1 MTDIKKAR
9 IKTNMRYSWPVYIV
23 SAILIGLLMTFIFS
37 LVHKLPAYKTLT
49 IFVSGEVTD
58 SKNLEKDLIKTYQ
71 DKELKSVTTISA
83 KPDEGHY
90 NTKLTVPGYS
100 SADVLIIPESKLNNL
115 DIGYFALDLKNELIT
130 SFYSGYTL
138 YTQKEVNYGIKI
150 NKELVKSYMN
160 LPDEDCYM
168 FLNGGSQN
176 IGEYAN
182 KPNKEHDLALQ
193 LVKDWGK

>member
-1 MTDIKKAR
+1 MNSIKKNR
-9 IKTNMRYSWPVYIV
+9 IKNNMRYMWPVYLV
-23 SAILIGLLMTFIFS
+23 SAVVISIILNVIFGI
-37 LVHKLPAYKTLT
+37 VHKLPAYKTLT

-58 SKNLEKDLIKTYQ
+58 SKGLQKDLLEKYQ

-83 KPDEGHY
+83 KPNEGHY

-100 SADVLIIPESKLNNL
+100 SADVLIIPISKLNNL
-115 DIGYFALDLKNELIT
+115 DIGYFALDLKDELIT

-138 YTQKEVNYGIKI
+138 YSQKEVNYGIKI
-150 NKELVKSYMN
+150 NKELVKSYMS
-160 LPDEDCYM
+160 LPNEDCYM

-182 KPNKEHDLALQ
+182 KPNKDHDLALQ
-193 LVKDWGK
+193 LVKDWGI

>member
-1 MTDIKKAR
+1 MNSIKKNR
-9 IKTNMRYSWPVYIV
+9 IKNNMRYMWPVYLV
-23 SAILIGLLMTFIFS
+23 SAVVIAIILNVIFGI
-37 LVHKLPAYKTLT
+37 VHKLPAYKTLT

-58 SKNLEKDLIKTYQ
+58 SKGLQKDLLEKYQ

-83 KPDEGHY
+83 KPNEGHY

-100 SADVLIIPESKLNNL
+100 SADVLIIPISKLNNL
-115 DIGYFALDLKNELIT
+115 DIGYFALDLKDELIT

-138 YTQKEVNYGIKI
+138 YSQKEVNYGIKI

-160 LPDEDCYM
+160 LPNEDCYM

-182 KPNKEHDLALQ
+182 KPNKDHDLALQ
-193 LVKDWGK
+193 LVKDWGI

>member
-9 IKTNMRYSWPVYIV
+9 IKTNMRYSWPAYLV
-23 SAILIGLLMTFIFS
+23 SAVLISLLMSFIFS

-58 SKNLEKDLIKTYQ
+58 SKNLEKDLINKYQ

-83 KPDEGHY
+83 KPNEGHY
-90 NTKLTVPGYS
+90 NTKLTIPGYS
-100 SADVLIIPESKLNNL
+100 SADILIIPESKLKDL
-115 DIGYFALDLKNELIT
+115 DVSYFALGLNDELVT
-130 SFYSGYTL
+130 SYYPNCVIYG
-138 YTQKEVNYGIKI
+138 ENGVDYGIQL
-150 NKELVKSYMN
+150 NKELVKPYMS
-160 LPDEDCYM
+160 LPNEDCFM

-182 KPNKEHDLALQ
+182 KPNKDHDLALQ
-193 LVKDWGK
+193 LVKQWGM

>member
-1 MTDIKKAR
+1 MNSIKKNR
-9 IKTNMRYSWPVYIV
+9 IKNNMRYMWPVYLV
-23 SAILIGLLMTFIFS
+23 SAVVISIILNVIFGI
-37 LVHKLPAYKTLT
+37 VHKLPAYKTLT

-58 SKNLEKDLIKTYQ
+58 SKGLQKDLLEKYQ

-83 KPDEGHY
+83 KPNEGHY

-100 SADVLIIPESKLNNL
+100 SADVLIIPISKLNNL
-115 DIGYFALDLKNELIT
+115 DIGYFALDLKDELIT

-138 YTQKEVNYGIKI
+138 YSQKEVNYGIKI

-160 LPDEDCYM
+160 LPNEDCYM

-182 KPNKEHDLALQ
+182 KPNKDHDLALQ
-193 LVKDWGK
+193 LVKDWGI

>member
-1 MTDIKKAR
+1 MTELKKAR
-9 IKTNMRYSWPVYIV
+9 IKNNMRYAWPAYLV
-23 SAILIGLLMTFIFS
+23 SAILIGFLLSFIFS
-37 LVHKLPAYKTLT
+37 VVHKLPAYKTLT

-58 SKNLEKDLIKTYQ
+58 SKSLEKNLINQYH
-71 DKELKSVTTISA
+71 DKELKSVSTISA
-83 KPDEGHY
+83 KPNEGHY

-100 SADVLIIPESKLNNL
+100 SADILIIPTSKLDNL
-115 DIGYFALDLKNELIT
+115 DIGYFALDLKDELIT

-138 YTQKEVNYGIKI
+138 YKQKEVNYGIKI

-160 LPDEDCYM
+160 LPNEDCYM

-182 KPNKEHDLALQ
+182 KSNKDHDLALQ
-193 LVKDWGK
+193 LTKKWGM

>member
-1 MTDIKKAR
+1 MNNIKKNR
-9 IKTNMRYSWPVYIV
+9 IKNNMRYMWPVYLV
-23 SAILIGLLMTFIFS
+23 SAVVIAIILNVIFGI
-37 LVHKLPAYKTLT
+37 VHKLPAYKTLT

-58 SKNLEKDLIKTYQ
+58 SKGLQKDLLEKYQ

-83 KPDEGHY
+83 KPNEGHY

-100 SADVLIIPESKLNNL
+100 SADVLIIPISKLNNL
-115 DIGYFALDLKNELIT
+115 DIGYFALDLKDELIT

-138 YTQKEVNYGIKI
+138 YSQKEVNYGIKI

-160 LPDEDCYM
+160 LPNEDCYM

-182 KPNKEHDLALQ
+182 KPNEDHDLALQ
-193 LVKDWGK
+193 LVKDWGI

>member
-1 MTDIKKAR
+1 MNNIKKNR
-9 IKTNMRYSWPVYIV
+9 IKNNMRYMWPVYLV
-23 SAILIGLLMTFIFS
+23 SAVVIAIILNVIFGI
-37 LVHKLPAYKTLT
+37 VHKLPAYKTLT

-58 SKNLEKDLIKTYQ
+58 SKGLQKDLLEKYQ

-83 KPDEGHY
+83 KPNEGHY

-100 SADVLIIPESKLNNL
+100 SADVLIIPISKLNNL
-115 DIGYFALDLKNELIT
+115 DIGYFALDLKDELIT
-130 SFYSGYTL
+130 SFYSDYTL
-138 YTQKEVNYGIKI
+138 YSQKEVNYGIKI

-160 LPDEDCYM
+160 LPNEDCYM

-182 KPNKEHDLALQ
+182 KPNKNHDLALQ
-193 LVKDWGK
+193 LAKDWGI

>member
-1 MTDIKKAR
+1 MNNIKKNR
-9 IKTNMRYSWPVYIV
+9 IKNNMRYMWPVYLV
-23 SAILIGLLMTFIFS
+23 SAVVISIILNVIFGI
-37 LVHKLPAYKTLT
+37 VHKLPAYKTLT

-58 SKNLEKDLIKTYQ
+58 SKGLQKDLLEKYQ

-83 KPDEGHY
+83 KPSEGHY

-100 SADVLIIPESKLNNL
+100 SADVLIIPISKLNNL
-115 DIGYFALDLKNELIT
+115 DIGYFALDLKDELIT

-138 YTQKEVNYGIKI
+138 YSQKEVNYGIKI

-160 LPDEDCYM
+160 LPNEDCYM

-182 KPNKEHDLALQ
+182 KPNKDHDLALQ
-193 LVKDWGK
+193 LVKDWGI

>member
-1 MTDIKKAR
+1 MNNIKKNR
-9 IKTNMRYSWPVYIV
+9 IKNNMRYMWPVYLV
-23 SAILIGLLMTFIFS
+23 SAVVIAIILNVIFGI
-37 LVHKLPAYKTLT
+37 VHKLPAYKTLT

-58 SKNLEKDLIKTYQ
+58 SKGLQKDLLEKYQ

-83 KPDEGHY
+83 KPNEGHY
-90 NTKLTVPGYS
+90 STKLTVPGYS
-100 SADVLIIPESKLNNL
+100 SADVLIIPISKLNNL
-115 DIGYFALDLKNELIT
+115 DIGYFALDLKDELIT

-138 YTQKEVNYGIKI
+138 YSQKEVNYGIKI

-160 LPDEDCYM
+160 LPNEDCYM

-182 KPNKEHDLALQ
+182 KPNKDHDLALQ
-193 LVKDWGK
+193 LVKDWGI

>member
-9 IKTNMRYSWPVYIV
+9 IKTNMRYSWPAYLV
-23 SAILIGLLMTFIFS
+23 SAVLISLLMSFIFS

-58 SKNLEKDLIKTYQ
+58 SKNLEKDLINKYQ

-83 KPDEGHY
+83 KPNEGHY
-90 NTKLTVPGYS
+90 NTKLTIPGYS
-100 SADVLIIPESKLNNL
+100 SADILIIPESKLKDL
-115 DIGYFALDLKNELIT
+115 DVSYFALGLNDELVT
-130 SFYSGYTL
+130 SYYPNCVIYG
-138 YTQKEVNYGIKI
+138 ENGVDYGIKL
-150 NKELVKSYMN
+150 NKELVKPYMS
-160 LPDEDCYM
+160 LPSEDCYM

-193 LVKDWGK
+193 LVKQWGM

>member
-100 SADVLIIPESKLNNL
+100 SADILIIPTSKLENL
-115 DIGYFALDLKNELIT
+115 DIGYFALDLKDELIT
-130 SFYSGYTL
+130 SFYSGYTF
-138 YTQKEVNYGIKI
+138 YSQKEVNYGIKL
-150 NKELVKSYMN
+150 NKELVKPYMS
-160 LPDEDCYM
+160 LPNEDCYM

-182 KPNKEHDLALQ
+182 KPNKDHDLALQ
-193 LVKDWGK
+193 LVKQWGM

>member
-1 MTDIKKAR
+1 MNSIKKNR
-9 IKTNMRYSWPVYIV
+9 IKNNMRYMWPVYLV
-23 SAILIGLLMTFIFS
+23 SAVVIAIILNVIFGI
-37 LVHKLPAYKTLT
+37 VHKLPAYKTLT

-58 SKNLEKDLIKTYQ
+58 SKGLQKDLLEKYQ

-83 KPDEGHY
+83 KPNEGHY
-90 NTKLTVPGYS
+90 DTKLTVPGYS
-100 SADVLIIPESKLNNL
+100 SADVLIIPISKLNNL
-115 DIGYFALDLKNELIT
+115 DIGYFALDLKDELIT

-138 YTQKEVNYGIKI
+138 YSQKEVNYGIKI

-160 LPDEDCYM
+160 LPNEDCYM

-182 KPNKEHDLALQ
+182 KPNKDHDLALQ
-193 LVKDWGK
+193 LVKDWGI

>member
-9 IKTNMRYSWPVYIV
+9 IKTNLKYAWPAYIV
-23 SAILIGLLMTFIFS
+23 SAVLISLLMSFIFS

-58 SKNLEKDLIKTYQ
+58 SKNLEKDLINEYQ

-83 KPDEGHY
+83 KPNEGHY

-100 SADVLIIPESKLNNL
+100 SADIFIIPTSKLDNL
-115 DIGYFALDLKNELIT
+115 DIGYFALDLKDELIT
-130 SFYSGYTL
+130 SFYSGYTF
-138 YTQKEVNYGIKI
+138 YTQKEVNYGIKL
-150 NKELVKSYMN
+150 NKELVKPYMS
-160 LPDEDCYM
+160 LPSEDCYM

-193 LVKDWGK
+193 LVKQWGM

>member
-1 MTDIKKAR
+1 MNSIKKNR
-9 IKTNMRYSWPVYIV
+9 IKNNMRYMWPVYLV
-23 SAILIGLLMTFIFS
+23 SAVVISIILNVIFGI
-37 LVHKLPAYKTLT
+37 VHKLPAYKTLT

-58 SKNLEKDLIKTYQ
+58 SKGLQKDLLEKYQ

-83 KPDEGHY
+83 KPNEGHY

-100 SADVLIIPESKLNNL
+100 SADVLIIPISKLNNL
-115 DIGYFALDLKNELIT
+115 DIGYFALDLKDELIT

-138 YTQKEVNYGIKI
+138 YSQKEVNYGIKI

-160 LPDEDCYM
+160 LPNEDCYM

-182 KPNKEHDLALQ
+182 KPNREHDLALQ
-193 LVKDWGK
+193 LVKDWGI

>member
-1 MTDIKKAR
+1 MNSIKKNR
-9 IKTNMRYSWPVYIV
+9 IKNNMRYMWPVYLV
-23 SAILIGLLMTFIFS
+23 SAVVIAIILNVIFGI
-37 LVHKLPAYKTLT
+37 VHKLPAYKTLT

-58 SKNLEKDLIKTYQ
+58 SKGLQKDLLEKYQ

-83 KPDEGHY
+83 KPNEGHY

-100 SADVLIIPESKLNNL
+100 SADVLIIPISKLNNL
-115 DIGYFALDLKNELIT
+115 DIGYFALDLKDVLIT

-138 YTQKEVNYGIKI
+138 YSQKEVNYGIKI

-160 LPDEDCYM
+160 LPNEDCYM

-182 KPNKEHDLALQ
+182 KPNKDHDLALQ
-193 LVKDWGK
+193 LVKDWGI

>member
-9 IKTNMRYSWPVYIV
+9 IKTNLKYAWPAYIV
-23 SAILIGLLMTFIFS
+23 SAVLISLLMSFIFS

-58 SKNLEKDLIKTYQ
+58 SKSLEKDLINKYQ

-83 KPDEGHY
+83 KPNEGYY

-100 SADVLIIPESKLNNL
+100 SADILIIPTSKLDNL
-115 DIGYFALDLKNELIT
+115 DIGYFALDLKDELIT

-138 YTQKEVNYGIKI
+138 YPQKEVNYGIKL
-150 NKELVKSYMN
+150 NKELVKPYMS
-160 LPDEDCYM
+160 LPSEDCYM

-193 LVKDWGK
+193 LVKQWGM

>member
-1 MTDIKKAR
+1 MNELKKSR
-9 IKTNMRYSWPVYIV
+9 IKNVMKYTWLIYLI
-23 SAILIGLLMTFIFS
+23 SAVLIGLLLNVIFGI
-37 LVHKLPAYKTLT
+37 VHKLPAYKTLT
-49 IFVSGEVTD
+49 IFVSGEVID
-58 SKNLEKDLIKTYQ
+58 SKGLEKDLITKYQ

-83 KPDEGHY
+83 KPNEGHY

-138 YTQKEVNYGIKI
+138 YQQKEVNYGIKI

-182 KPNKEHDLALQ
+182 KPNKDHDLALQ
-193 LVKDWGK
+193 LAKDWGK

>member
-9 IKTNMRYSWPVYIV
+9 IKTNMRYSWPAYLV
-23 SAILIGLLMTFIFS
+23 SAVLISLLMSFIFS

-58 SKNLEKDLIKTYQ
+58 SKNLEKDLINKYQ

-83 KPDEGHY
+83 KPNEGHY
-90 NTKLTVPGYS
+90 NTKLTIPGYS
-100 SADVLIIPESKLNNL
+100 SADILIIPTSKLENL
-115 DIGYFALDLKNELIT
+115 DIGYFALDLKDELIT
-130 SFYSGYTL
+130 SFYSGYSL
-138 YTQKEVNYGIKI
+138 YSQKEVNYGIKL
-150 NKELVKSYMN
+150 NKELVKPYMS
-160 LPDEDCYM
+160 LPNEDCFM

-182 KPNKEHDLALQ
+182 KPNKDHDLAFQ
-193 LVKDWGK
+193 LVKQWGM

>member
-9 IKTNMRYSWPVYIV
+9 IKTNMRYSWPIYIV

-100 SADVLIIPESKLNNL
+100 SADILIIPTSKLENL
-115 DIGYFALDLKNELIT
+115 DIGYFALDLKDELIT

-138 YTQKEVNYGIKI
+138 YSQKEVNYGIKL
-150 NKELVKSYMN
+150 NKELVKPYMS
-160 LPDEDCYM
+160 LPNEDCYM

-182 KPNKEHDLALQ
+182 KPNKDHDLALQ
-193 LVKDWGK
+193 LAKQWGM